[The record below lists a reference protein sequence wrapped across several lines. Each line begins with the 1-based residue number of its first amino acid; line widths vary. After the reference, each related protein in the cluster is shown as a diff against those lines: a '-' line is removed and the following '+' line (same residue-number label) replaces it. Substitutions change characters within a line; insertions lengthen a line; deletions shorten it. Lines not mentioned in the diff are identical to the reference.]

1 MKKNLT
7 VVVGLRLS
15 KEDNRKSKYIDE
27 VNFYKKYLNCNYQLK
42 DNNQIEYSNYNLSD
56 KSKISIGFNTAIL
69 KEAFGRQNKIL
80 TCNFTEYKYYDFPV
94 EGFWSIKEENYEA
107 FKKIFLYIFDMKKEL
122 YISKIKQYSNY
133 VIGYDNNCPT
143 HIYLNNYI
151 KKIMNNKSVLIT
163 GGTGS
168 FGNEF
173 VSQVLK
179 KYPKIKRLVIF
190 SRDELKQYNMQK
202 KYPKEKF
209 KQLRF
214 FIGDIRDKNRL
225 NRACENIDI
234 IIHAAAL
241 KQVET
246 AEYNPTEFIETN
258 IKGSQNIIEA
268 AIQNKIKKVV
278 ALSTDKAAA
287 PINLYGAT
295 KMCSDKLFIA
305 ANNYVG
311 NSKLNFVVVRY
322 GNVLGSRGSVLL
334 NFQEQKING
343 VLKITDPNMTRFS
356 ITLA

>member
-1 MKKNLT
+1 
-7 VVVGLRLS
+7 
-15 KEDNRKSKYIDE
+15 
-27 VNFYKKYLNCNYQLK
+27 
-42 DNNQIEYSNYNLSD
+42 
-56 KSKISIGFNTAIL
+56 
-69 KEAFGRQNKIL
+69 
-80 TCNFTEYKYYDFPV
+80 
-94 EGFWSIKEENYEA
+94 
-107 FKKIFLYIFDMKKEL
+107 
-122 YISKIKQYSNY
+122 
-133 VIGYDNNCPT
+133 
-143 HIYLNNYI
+143 
-151 KKIMNNKSVLIT
+151 
-163 GGTGS
+163 
-168 FGNEF
+168 
-173 VSQVLK
+173 
-179 KYPKIKRLVIF
+179 
-190 SRDELKQYNMQK
+190 MQK

-246 AEYNPTEFIETN
+246 SEYNPTEFIETN

-311 NSKLNFVVVRY
+311 NSKLNLVVVRY

-334 NFQEQKING
+334 NFQSRK
-343 VLKITDPNMTRFS
+343 
-356 ITLA
+356 

>member
-1 MKKNLT
+1 
-7 VVVGLRLS
+7 
-15 KEDNRKSKYIDE
+15 
-27 VNFYKKYLNCNYQLK
+27 
-42 DNNQIEYSNYNLSD
+42 
-56 KSKISIGFNTAIL
+56 
-69 KEAFGRQNKIL
+69 
-80 TCNFTEYKYYDFPV
+80 
-94 EGFWSIKEENYEA
+94 
-107 FKKIFLYIFDMKKEL
+107 
-122 YISKIKQYSNY
+122 
-133 VIGYDNNCPT
+133 
-143 HIYLNNYI
+143 
-151 KKIMNNKSVLIT
+151 MNNKSVLIT

-356 ITLA
+356 ITLAESVKFVLKSLTTTKGGEILIPKLPSYNILKLAKAVDAKCKIKIIGIRPGEKIHEEMITSADSYTTVEYRDHYRILPKRPNMIKNKKFKYVKNNFSYNSLENNYFLNVEQLKKLIKDFNLNEL